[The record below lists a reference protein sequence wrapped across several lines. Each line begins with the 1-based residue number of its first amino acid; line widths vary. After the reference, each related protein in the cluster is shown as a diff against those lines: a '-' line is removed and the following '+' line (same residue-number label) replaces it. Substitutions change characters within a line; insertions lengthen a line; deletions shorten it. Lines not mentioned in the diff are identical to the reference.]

1 MGYARQVYTQAEN
14 ELNRRRT
21 TAQDKAQRRLENF
34 YAVCPEA
41 EDVRRRIASTASR
54 AAMAVL
60 RSGNARE
67 TMEALKNENLS
78 LQKQFADLLAAHGLT
93 RADIEPQYTCKRC
106 EDTGYVDGR
115 ICSCYRSLLKQI
127 AYENLNRISPLT
139 LSSFED
145 FSLLYYSDVSVNGE
159 RSDREQMRNIYDFCR
174 RYADNFK
181 KDSGN
186 LFFTG
191 ATGLGKTHLSL
202 AIAAEA
208 INKGFG
214 VVYGTAQTFAFSL
227 ERERFTRT
235 EESAGDTLDL
245 LNDCDLLIID
255 DLGMEISSSYITATI
270 YNVIDTRIT
279 LKKPTIISTNLS
291 MQELEKRYNERFTS
305 RIIGFYDRL
314 IFRGKDIRMKKK
326 LNPQNKQN

>member
-21 TAQDKAQRRLENF
+21 TAQDNAQRRLENF
-34 YAVCPEA
+34 YAACPEA

-214 VVYGTAQTFAFSL
+214 VVYGTAQTFALAL

-235 EESAGDTLDL
+235 EESGGDTLDL

>member
-21 TAQDKAQRRLENF
+21 TAQDNAQRRLENF

-60 RSGNARE
+60 RNGNARE

-214 VVYGTAQTFAFSL
+214 VVYGTAQTFALSL

-235 EESAGDTLDL
+235 EESGGDTLDL

-255 DLGMEISSSYITATI
+255 DLGTEMTTQFVCSALYHVVNTRLMES
-270 YNVIDTRIT
+270 R
-279 LKKPTIISTNLS
+279 PTIISTNLTPEQLS
-291 MQELEKRYNERFTS
+291 VRYSPQIAS
-305 RIIGFYDRL
+305 RLLGTYRL
-314 IFRGKDIRMKKK
+314 IQFVGQDIRR
-326 LNPQNKQN
+326 L